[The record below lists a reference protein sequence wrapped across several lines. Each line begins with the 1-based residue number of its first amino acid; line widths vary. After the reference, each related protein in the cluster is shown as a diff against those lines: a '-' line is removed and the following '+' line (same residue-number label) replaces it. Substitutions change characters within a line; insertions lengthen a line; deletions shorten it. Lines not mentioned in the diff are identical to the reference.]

1 MFYIYESLQCSITR
15 TEKFSPSSRFFVSS
29 SILPPL
35 YKEEDKPHVERQDEN
50 SHNAH
55 HQYDDDWMT
64 GISSAPLM
72 DITPWSMPIV
82 SGDQQT
88 HGQNDKHIK
97 RKGGKGRHNNMIQW
111 QTKMY

>member
-1 MFYIYESLQCSITR
+1 MFYIYESLQCSIAR

-55 HQYDDDWMT
+55 HQYDDD
-64 GISSAPLM
+64 
-72 DITPWSMPIV
+72 
-82 SGDQQT
+82 GDLVRT
-88 HGQNDKHIK
+88 TDGHHALVDADCVWGPTDT
-97 RKGGKGRHNNMIQW
+97 RSE
-111 QTKMY
+111 